1 MESLIYKENVSRLP
15 PLSHRKRESRGQS
28 KIFQCYGDFSFPIC
42 ERDPENKNRTKISS
56 AANIK
61 SPTNKM
67 YDSLEIPHD
76 SCRNSKSSGS
86 RSYVRSNMNYNT
98 PNPSSPNAEESCQ
111 HLSYV
116 ILQQLASTEHQNALI
131 HDKLVYNEQKM
142 GSVVEEVSRLKKK
155 ISDLEEMLQIQSEKN
170 CCCSSGNG
178 CKQLQEKC
186 NQFEQKIKSLEEL
199 LAQHNS
205 KSEGNDWNSSLQNS
219 SSKLEN
225 CIEKDNQVSVWTS
238 DSSMPSN
245 SSIDFGKLLQA
256 VQELNL
262 IAGQGESKMC
272 YTKSG
277 ATFQRSAGIPLTLYA
292 NGLILNNGSYRSYDD
307 DSTQQFLQD
316 ILDGYFPSEFQNDY
330 PDGVPLHVEDKHHI
344 NYEAPKQTWSA
355 FSGKG
360 YRLGNGTPKNNTDKP
375 TPSRLLQEY
384 SKPK

>member
-15 PLSHRKRESRGQS
+15 PLSHRK
-28 KIFQCYGDFSFPIC
+28 
-42 ERDPENKNRTKISS
+42 RTKISS

-86 RSYVRSNMNYNT
+86 RSYVRSNINYNT
-98 PNPSSPNAEESCQ
+98 PNPSSPNADESCQ

-186 NQFEQKIKSLEEL
+186 NQ
-199 LAQHNS
+199 
-205 KSEGNDWNSSLQNS
+205 
-219 SSKLEN
+219 
-225 CIEKDNQVSVWTS
+225 DNQVSVWTS

-330 PDGVPLHVEDKHHI
+330 PDGVPLHCSVNISLKKKWDILFISELFDSHF
-344 NYEAPKQTWSA
+344 
-355 FSGKG
+355 FSF
-360 YRLGNGTPKNNTDKP
+360 RKN
-375 TPSRLLQEY
+375 SVIQENSLILSIFFLY
-384 SKPK
+384 NHFKLKNKFELNIVVHNCYIQITCIFDFW